1 MSEIHK
7 QKTPVAKLAI
17 GMFVTALDRPWLGTP
32 FLLEGILLENQEQI
46 DIMNKLCQFVYVDH
60 TVSVGEHYIAPPKL
74 QVGIKR
80 EAGTTFVGAKSSP
93 TKLAKKSASQQKFT
107 FYNIL
112 KEIQSSNQSNQTDDN
127 GQNSTDNILL
137 NIQNINNQVHTAGAK
152 EDDAPVVAE
161 TGSIVGRVKEDLSE
175 FLSELTR
182 WGKKSKTSNAKV
194 VDPNQDEASEQGELG
209 QVTVFEDTSPVEDEI
224 AEIYPTYAQS
234 QIATREIFEALAH
247 DQKIDISHVDE
258 ALDSMV
264 SSIERN
270 PDALI
275 WLAKL
280 KQTDNYAY
288 NHALNVSIT
297 LMAFAS
303 YISLPKAQIKNLGMA
318 GLLQDLGK
326 GKLPHDLLHKA
337 DRLSPA
343 EFFILKKHVEYS
355 VNILKG
361 TPNIPEGVIT
371 TVEQHHERYNG
382 KGYPY
387 ELSENRIS
395 LGGQMAG
402 LVDTYC
408 AMTTNKVYAKG
419 VYNQVALEKIQKMR
433 EIAFSSTLIDQLVQF
448 LGIYPVTS
456 LVELNSGEVGVVIQ
470 QNSVRRMLPRVMILL
485 NPDKTKNAFPATINL
500 INKPLNPAGEP
511 YRIVRGL
518 PANSYG
524 LDANSFYG

>member
-32 FLLEGILLENQEQI
+32 FLLEGILIENQEQI
-46 DIMNKLCQFVYVDH
+46 DTMNKLCQFVYVDH
-60 TVSVGEHYIAPPKL
+60 TVSVGEHYIAAPKL

-80 EAGTTFVGAKSSP
+80 EAGTHFVGAKSKP

-112 KEIQSSNQSNQTDDN
+112 KEIQSSNQSNQTD
-127 GQNSTDNILL
+127 GSSQNNTDNILL
-137 NIQNINNQVHTAGAK
+137 NIQNINNQVHTAGAD
-152 EDDAPVVAE
+152 DDAPVEVE
-161 TGSIVGRVKEDLSE
+161 SGSIVGRVKEDLSG
-175 FLSELTR
+175 FLSGLTR
-182 WGKKSKTSNAKV
+182 WGKKSKASSAKV
-194 VDPNQDEASEQGELG
+194 DDPNQDKVSEQGELG
-209 QVTVFEDTSPVEDEI
+209 QVTIFEDASPVEDEI
-224 AEIYPTYAQS
+224 AEIYPTYHQS

-326 GKLPHDLLHKA
+326 GKLPHDLLHKVEK
-337 DRLSPA
+337 LSPP
-343 EFFILKKHVEYS
+343 EFSILKKHVEYS
-355 VNILKG
+355 VNILKE

-371 TVEQHHERYNG
+371 TVEQHHERFNG

-387 ELSENRIS
+387 ELSESQIS

-518 PANSYG
+518 PADSYG
-524 LDANSFYG
+524 LDASSFYG

>member
-1 MSEIHK
+1 MSDIHK
-7 QKTPVAKLAI
+7 QKTPVSKLSI

-60 TVSVGEHYIAPPKL
+60 TVSVGEHFIAPAKREI
-74 QVGIKR
+74 GIKR
-80 EAGTTFVGAKSSP
+80 EAGVNYVKTNTKL
-93 TKLAKKSASQQKFT
+93 TKLAKQNPSQQKFT

-112 KEIQSSNQSNQTDDN
+112 KEIQASNPASQASTGNQN
-127 GQNSTDNILL
+127 NTDNILL
-137 NIQNINNQVHTAGAK
+137 NIQNINNQVHTAGAD
-152 EDDAPVVAE
+152 EEDAPIVADD
-161 TGSIVGRVKEDLSE
+161 GSIVGRVKEDISQ
-175 FLSELTR
+175 FLSGLTR
-182 WGKKSKTSNAKV
+182 WGTKPKPAKSKL
-194 VDPNQDEASEQGELG
+194 QDAEQEEVLEQGELG
-209 QVTVFEDTSPVEDEI
+209 QVTIFEDTSPVEEEI

-247 DQKIDISHVDE
+247 DQKIDITHVDE

-326 GKLPHDLLHKA
+326 GKLPHDLLHKTEK
-337 DRLSPA
+337 LHPA
-343 EFFILKKHVEYS
+343 EFSILKKHVDYS
-355 VNILKG
+355 VNILRE

-371 TVEQHHERYNG
+371 TVEQHHERFNG

-387 ELSENRIS
+387 SLSENQIS
-395 LGGQMAG
+395 LSGQMAG

-433 EIAFSSTLIDQLVQF
+433 DIAFSSTLIDQLVQF

-470 QNSVRRMLPRVMILL
+470 QNSVRRMMPRVMILL
-485 NPDKTKNAFPATINL
+485 NPDKTKNPFPATINL

-511 YRIVRGL
+511 YRIMRGL
-518 PANSYG
+518 PSDSYG
-524 LDANSFYG
+524 LDASSFYG

>member
-32 FLLEGILLENQEQI
+32 FLLEGILIENQEQI
-46 DIMNKLCQFVYVDH
+46 DTMNKLCQFVYVDH

-80 EAGTTFVGAKSSP
+80 EAGTNYVGNRSKP
-93 TKLAKKSASQQKFT
+93 TKLAKQSANQQKFT

-112 KEIQSSNQSNQTDDN
+112 KEIQASNQANRTADGNLND
-127 GQNSTDNILL
+127 TDNILL
-137 NIQNINNQVHTAGAK
+137 NIQNINDQVYTTDAN
-152 EDDAPVVAE
+152 EDDAPVAADSD
-161 TGSIVGRVKEDLSE
+161 SIVGRVKEDLSQ
-175 FLSELTR
+175 FLSGLTS
-182 WGKKSKTSNAKV
+182 WGKKAKKSNSKIN
-194 VDPNQDEASEQGELG
+194 EADQGETLKQGELG
-209 QVTVFEDTSPVEDEI
+209 QVTVFEDASPVEDEI

-264 SSIERN
+264 ASIERN

-280 KQTDNYAY
+280 KRTDNYAY

-303 YISLPKAQIKNLGMA
+303 FISLPKAQIKNLGMA

-326 GKLPHDLLHKA
+326 GKLPHDLLHKVEK
-337 DRLSPA
+337 LSPA
-343 EFFILKKHVEYS
+343 EFSILKKHVEYS
-355 VNILKG
+355 INILKE

-387 ELSENRIS
+387 ELSENQIS
-395 LGGQMAG
+395 IGGQMAG

-419 VYNQVALEKIQKMR
+419 VYNQVALERIQKMR

-485 NPDKTKNAFPATINL
+485 NPAKIKNAFPATINL
-500 INKPLNPAGEP
+500 IYKPLNPAGEP

-518 PANSYG
+518 PADSFG
-524 LDANSFYG
+524 LDASSFYG

>member
-1 MSEIHK
+1 MSDIHK
-7 QKTPVAKLAI
+7 RKTPVANLAI

-46 DIMNKLCQFVYVDH
+46 DTMNKLCQFVYVDH
-60 TVSVGEHYIAPPKL
+60 TVSIGEHYIAAPKL
-74 QVGIKR
+74 QVAIKR
-80 EAGTTFVGAKSSP
+80 EAGTSFAGTTTRP
-93 TKLAKKSASQQKFT
+93 IKLAKQSPSQQKFS

-112 KEIQSSNQSNQTDDN
+112 KEIQASNQTGQAAHRDEDN
-127 GQNSTDNILL
+127 TDNILL
-137 NIQNINNQVHTAGAK
+137 NIQNINNQVHTAGA
-152 EDDAPVVAE
+152 EEVEENVLADS
-161 TGSIVGRVKEDLSE
+161 GSIVDRVKEDLSQ
-175 FLSELTR
+175 FISGLSR
-182 WGKKSKTSNAKV
+182 WGKKPKKFSPEP
-194 VDPNQDEASEQGELG
+194 DDIEPNEAVEQGELG

-224 AEIYPTYAQS
+224 AEIYPTYHQS
-234 QIATREIFEALAH
+234 QIATREIFESLAH
-247 DQKIDISHVDE
+247 DQKIDITHVDE
-258 ALDSMV
+258 ALDGMV
-264 SSIERN
+264 ASIERN

-303 YISLPKAQIKNLGMA
+303 YISLPKVQIKNLGMA

-326 GKLPHDLLHKA
+326 GKLPYDLLHKEDKLTA
-337 DRLSPA
+337 P
-343 EFFILKKHVEYS
+343 EFSILKKHVEYS
-355 VNILKG
+355 VGILRS

-371 TVEQHHERYNG
+371 TVEQHHERFNG
-382 KGYPY
+382 KGYPFG
-387 ELSENRIS
+387 LSDGQIT
-395 LGGQMAG
+395 LGGKMAG

-419 VYNQVALEKIQKMR
+419 VYNQVALERIQKMR

-518 PANSYG
+518 PADSYG
-524 LDANSFYG
+524 LDPSSYYG